1 MSMKVYANQFFT
13 ALGTPREIMTKILN
27 ASSTVVTTFNR
38 KERQARLQHL
48 KDQGLI
54 EAIPTEWQ
62 IWNASRDMLW
72 NYIIPSNGEFYE
84 HYDQNQY
91 WLQFFRVFDEPSA
104 MMDPTGLAV
113 SREMVVSH
121 LLHVVHV
128 SAGYDV
134 GLLRMFPDG
143 IDELELQLKQ
153 YVAGEHPRQAAIA
166 TLLERPEY
174 PAELLEALQLY
185 KQDPDTHWKVTT
197 FDTPD
202 GCEELLEVG
211 LDRYGTIGRLLNYS
225 LTLPANPWESFCNWM
240 GWGYPASHLSD

>member
-1 MSMKVYANQFFT
+1 MSLSVYVDQF
-13 ALGTPREIMTKILN
+13 AKAVGSPREILNKILN
-27 ASSTVVTTFNR
+27 GWSTFVNTFNR
-38 KERQARLQHL
+38 KERRRRLQYL
-48 KDQGLI
+48 MSQGLL

-62 IWNASRDMLW
+62 IWNASRDMLV
-72 NYIIPSNGEFYE
+72 NFIIPSNGEFYE
-84 HYDQNQY
+84 HYDHNQY
-91 WLQFFRVFDEPSA
+91 WLQFLRIFDEPSA

-143 IDELELQLKQ
+143 IEELESQLKQ
-153 YVAGEHPRQAAIA
+153 YVDGEHPRQAAIA

-174 PAELLEALQLY
+174 PAELLNAVQLY
-185 KQDPDTHWKVTT
+185 KQDPEKHWKVTT

-225 LTLPANPWESFCNWM
+225 LSLPATPWESFCKRM
-240 GWGYPASHLSD
+240 GWGYASAG

>member
-1 MSMKVYANQFFT
+1 MPMKVYVNQFFT
-13 ALGTPREIMTKILN
+13 AVGTPREILNKILN
-27 ASSTVVTTFNR
+27 ACSTLVTTFNR
-38 KERQARLQHL
+38 KERQARLTHL
-48 KDQGLI
+48 KDQGLL

-62 IWNASRDMLW
+62 ILNASRDMLW

-91 WLQFFRVFDEPSA
+91 WLQFLRVFDEPSA

-143 IDELELQLKQ
+143 IEELESQLELF
-153 YVAGEHPRQAAIA
+153 VAGNHPRQSAIE
-166 TLLERPEY
+166 TLLERQEY
-174 PAELLEALQLY
+174 PAELLGALKLY
-185 KQDPDTHWKVTT
+185 KENPQTHWKVTT
-197 FDTPD
+197 FETPD
-202 GCEELLEVG
+202 GCEELLEDG
-211 LDRYGTIGRLLNYS
+211 LERYGTIDRLLNYS
-225 LTLPANPWESFCNWM
+225 LTLPRSPWASFCKRV
-240 GWGYPASHLSD
+240 GWGYASA

>member
-1 MSMKVYANQFFT
+1 MSIRVYMSQFLT
-13 ALGTPREIMTKILN
+13 AVGTPREVGQKIWN
-27 ASSTVVTTFNR
+27 AWSTLVTTFNR
-38 KERQARLQHL
+38 KERRARLNHL
-48 KDQGLI
+48 KEQGLL

-62 IWNASRDMLW
+62 IWNASHDMLW

-91 WLQFFRVFDEPSA
+91 WLQFLRIFDEPSA

-113 SREMVVSH
+113 SRDMVVSH

-143 IDELELQLKQ
+143 IDELENQLMQ

-185 KQDPDTHWKVTT
+185 KEDPDTHWKVTT
-197 FDTPD
+197 FETPE
-202 GCEELLEVG
+202 GCEDLLEVG

-225 LTLPANPWESFCNWM
+225 LSLPATPWDSFRKRM
-240 GWGYPASHLSD
+240 GWSYASAS